1 MAHFAKIDE
10 NNAVVQVVSV
20 HNNVI
25 TDENGAEQESLG
37 IEFLK
42 NLYNEPNAKWLQTS
56 YNTRSGKY
64 YNADGTE
71 GDQSKAFR
79 ANYAC
84 LGGSYNPVKNI
95 FVGIKPFS
103 NYVGPNDQGLWDPPI
118 PFPSIQSYTDEN
130 GDEKFWQI
138 KFDNDNIRWLGS
150 HVKENLSFDFVWN
163 ESNSSWDSLI

>member
-10 NNAVVQVVSV
+10 NNAVIKVVAV

-25 TDENGAEQESLG
+25 TDENGDEQESLG

-42 NLYNEPNAKWLQTS
+42 NLYNEPNANWLQTS

-79 ANYAC
+79 KNFAGIGYTYDAGRDAFIGPRPTNSFVLDEATCTWVAPVAYPTITEKDG
-84 LGGSYNPVKNI
+84 LMYIIEWDDSNDRWVGTVGGGNP
-95 FVGIKPFS
+95 
-103 NYVGPNDQGLWDPPI
+103 Q
-118 PFPSIQSYTDEN
+118 
-130 GDEKFWQI
+130 
-138 KFDNDNIRWLGS
+138 RWNPETS
-150 HVKENLSFDFVWN
+150 EWI
-163 ESNSSWDSLI
+163 EI